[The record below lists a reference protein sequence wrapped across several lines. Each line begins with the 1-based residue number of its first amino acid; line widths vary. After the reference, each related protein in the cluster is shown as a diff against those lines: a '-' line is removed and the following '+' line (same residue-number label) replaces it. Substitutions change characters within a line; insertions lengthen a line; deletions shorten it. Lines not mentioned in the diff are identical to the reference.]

1 MSEGLTKLGHEVVV
15 YANGGSE
22 VSADVR
28 WIYPRDQWPV
38 KGDFPDTLKEITHTA
53 WALRDAADSCDI
65 IHVNNFVG
73 LPFSEFTKTPI
84 VLTIHHEHQ
93 EALSSFYMRYPDA
106 HYVTISEFQRRQEL
120 MPNLE
125 TIHHGIDLSHYEFC
139 SQKEKYFSFLGR
151 VAPIKGTHIAVRVAQ
166 ETGIPLKI
174 AGEIQ
179 PIFRDYYESEIEP
192 HVDGKL
198 IEYVGEADL
207 AAKNE
212 LLRNSLALL
221 FPIQWN
227 EPFGLVMIEAM
238 ACGTPVLALPGGS
251 VPEVIQDGVS
261 GYVCQSIKEMVR
273 RARDVESWIRPE
285 AIRRYTEKR
294 FSMERM
300 ALDYEQLYDAISC
313 PATLRSQP
321 QLLETSDAEPTAA

>member
-1 MSEGLTKLGHEVVV
+1 MSAEVR
-15 YANGGSE
+15 S
-22 VSADVR
+22 
-28 WIYPRDQWPV
+28 IYPQDQWPV

-65 IHVNNFVG
+65 IHVNNFFG
-73 LPFSEFTKTPI
+73 LPFSDFTKIPI

-93 EALSSFYMRYPDA
+93 DELSRFYMRYPEA
-106 HYVTISEFQRRQEL
+106 HFVTISDFQRRQEL
-120 MPNLE
+120 MRSLQ
-125 TIHHGIDLSHYEFC
+125 TIHHGINLKRYEFREK
-139 SQKEKYFSFLGR
+139 KEKYFSFLGR
-151 VAPIKGTHIAVRVAQ
+151 VAPIKGTHLAVKVAK
-166 ETGIPLKI
+166 ESGIPLKI

-179 PIFRDYYESEIEP
+179 PIFRGYYESEIKP
-192 HVDGKL
+192 HVDGKF

-251 VPEVIQDGVS
+251 VPEVIRDGVS
-261 GYVCQSIKEMVR
+261 GYVCHSVQEMVR
-273 RARDVESWIRPE
+273 RARDVESWIRP
-285 AIRRYTEKR
+285 ALVRHYVEKN

-300 ALDYEQLYDAISC
+300 ALEYERLYDTINS
-313 PATLRSQP
+313 PASRHP
-321 QLLETSDAEPTAA
+321 EPNVLEARGAEPTAA